1 MIRGID
7 VERLFENIQNNKN
20 IKLQLQTILIQKVST

>member
-20 IKLQLQTILIQKVST
+20 IKLQLQTIIV